1 DGQDNKKMPTGEVEV
16 IAESVEILNVCHKL
30 PCEIKDFVKVS
41 RLYDYNLRLRSQL
54 VMKIREYLCYVHG
67 PVLPSCLCIFQGAKK
82 FVVPSREPG
91 RFYFLPQSP
100 QQFKQLLM
108 VAYFQ
113 LLIEGLVLNAW
124 PVEKCYFSTPL
135 PYMMYEEAMKDYGG
149 DMPDTRFASLLMDI
163 CETFPN
169 TEIEFLKE
177 ALNQPGSCFQAMC
190 VPDGA
195 VSTVKLKP
203 IFFLQTL
210 DLKWHSS
217 RLLPQM
223 AQARPGDLLLIPAG
237 MQECV
242 CPLLGKLGLQCA
254 EPLEGS
260 GMAVGNPSAFHFL
273 WVVDFPLF
281 LPKEDDPGQLDS
293 AHHPF
298 TEPLPEDTHLLHS
311 QCEIGGGSILIHK
324 ASEQQHVLER
334 ILKDDPSLLSH
345 LLEALDSGAPPHG
358 GIAWVGTPS
367 ISDVIAFP
375 KSFRGHDLVS
385 HAPDFVSENELKP
398 YHISVN
404 WPADAETYSYIDVS
418 TWLHLAF

>member
-1 DGQDNKKMPTGEVEV
+1 GQENKKMPTGEVEV
-16 IAESVEILNVCHKL
+16 LAESVEILNVCHKL

-41 RLYDYNLRLRSQL
+41 RLYDYAYIINLNPFGCNIYQVSGKTPMQT
-54 VMKIREYLCYVHG
+54 
-67 PVLPSCLCIFQGAKK
+67 
-82 FVVPSREPG
+82 
-91 RFYFLPQSP
+91 
-100 QQFKQLLM
+100 
-108 VAYFQ
+108 YFQ
-113 LLIEGLVLNAW
+113 LAQCYRDEGSKPDRQPARIHPGNNAW
-124 PVEKCYFSTPL
+124 PVEKGYFSTPL
-135 PYMMYEEAMKDYGG
+135 PCMMYEEAMKDYGG
-149 DMPDTRFASLLMDI
+149 DMPDTRFAIVWSKYFKMIL
-163 CETFPN
+163 CF
-169 TEIEFLKE
+169 FGE

-210 DLKWHSS
+210 DLKWHSNQCILKINIYFFHDDCS
-217 RLLPQM
+217 FESPDFHYFLPQ
-223 AQARPGDLLLIPAG
+223 
-237 MQECV
+237 
-242 CPLLGKLGLQCA
+242 CPLLGKLRLQCA
-254 EPLEGS
+254 ETLEGS
-260 GMAVGNPSAFHFL
+260 SMAVGNPSAFHFL

-281 LPKEDDPGQLDS
+281 LPKEDDPEQLDS

-324 ASEQQHVLER
+324 ASEQQHVLET

-358 GIAWVGTPS
+358 GIAWGLDRLVSIIVGTPS
-367 ISDVIAFP
+367 IRDVIAFP
-375 KSFRGHDLVS
+375 NSFRGHDLMN

-404 WPADAETYSYIDVS
+404 WP
-418 TWLHLAF
+418 LAPFLKFSFFASLQLFSGAAPLLVKLLS

>member
-1 DGQDNKKMPTGEVEV
+1 GQENKKMPTGEVEV
-16 IAESVEILNVCHKL
+16 LAESVEILNVCHKL
-30 PCEIKDFVKVS
+30 PCEIKDFVKKS
-41 RLYDYNLRLRSQL
+41 ESLRMQ
-54 VMKIREYLCYVHG
+54 YLSGFRDEGSKPDRQPARIH
-67 PVLPSCLCIFQGAKK
+67 
-82 FVVPSREPG
+82 PG
-91 RFYFLPQSP
+91 
-100 QQFKQLLM
+100 
-108 VAYFQ
+108 
-113 LLIEGLVLNAW
+113 NA
-124 PVEKCYFSTPL
+124 VISYFSTPL
-135 PYMMYEEAMKDYGG
+135 PCMMYEEAMKDYGG
-149 DMPDTRFASLLMDI
+149 DMPDTRFLMDI
-163 CETFPN
+163 SETFPN

-217 RLLPQM
+217 RLIEGREQSTL
-223 AQARPGDLLLIPAG
+223 AI
-237 MQECV
+237 
-242 CPLLGKLGLQCA
+242 CPLLGKLRLQCA
-254 EPLEGS
+254 ETLEGS
-260 GMAVGNPSAFHFL
+260 SMAVGNPSAFHFL

-281 LPKEDDPGQLDS
+281 LPKEDDPEQLDS

-324 ASEQQHVLER
+324 ASEQQHVLET

-358 GIAWVGTPS
+358 GIAWGLDRLVSIIVGTPS
-367 ISDVIAFP
+367 IRDVIAFP
-375 KSFRGHDLVS
+375 NSFRGHDLMN

-404 WPADAETYSYIDVS
+404 WPADDTVTIKLLWFDKFMF
-418 TWLHLAF
+418 LAYNSHATQ

>member
-1 DGQDNKKMPTGEVEV
+1 ALCDLPPESVIRVKGTKKPTGEVEV
-16 IAESVEILNVCHKL
+16 LAESVEILNVCHKL
-30 PCEIKDFVKVS
+30 PCEIKDFVKKS
-41 RLYDYNLRLRSQL
+41 ESLRMQ
-54 VMKIREYLCYVHG
+54 YLSDVN
-67 PVLPSCLCIFQGAKK
+67 VLSGK
-82 FVVPSREPG
+82 
-91 RFYFLPQSP
+91 
-100 QQFKQLLM
+100 
-108 VAYFQ
+108 YFQ
-113 LLIEGLVLNAW
+113 LAQCYRDEGSKPDRQPEFTQLIEGLVQNAW
-124 PVEKCYFSTPL
+124 PVEKGYFSTPL
-135 PYMMYEEAMKDYGG
+135 PCMMYEEAMKDYGG
-149 DMPDTRFASLLMDI
+149 DI
-163 CETFPN
+163 ETFPN

-177 ALNQPGSCFQAMC
+177 ALNQPGSCIQAMC

-203 IFFLQTL
+203 IFFLQML

-217 RLLPQM
+217 RLIEGREQSTLAISP
-223 AQARPGDLLLIPAG
+223 DFHYFLL
-237 MQECV
+237 Q
-242 CPLLGKLGLQCA
+242 CPLLGKLRLQCA

-281 LPKEDDPGQLDS
+281 LPKEDDPEQLDS

-324 ASEQQHVLER
+324 ASEQQHVLET

-345 LLEALDSGAPPHG
+345 LLEALDSGAPLHG
-358 GIAWVGTPS
+358 GISEPS
-367 ISDVIAFP
+367 IRDVIAFP
-375 KSFRGHDLVS
+375 KSFRGHDLMS

-404 WPADAETYSYIDVS
+404 WPYSKPHI
-418 TWLHLAF
+418 H